1 MNTYSKE
8 EQEAD
13 KFFDTIEVKTKK
25 IEYQTAGKIEKKC
38 SNCLY
43 SAKKAMY
50 VNTVPSIHTCM
61 NKEAKDYLK
70 DNAWSYC
77 CASYQ
82 IAPENMIDKDKY
94 EYLKERDLKLT
105 SLEHAG
111 VDNWEGY
118 DYSIDVLEELKKE
131 KL

>member
-1 MNTYSKE
+1 MNYYLKE

-25 IEYQTAGKIEKKC
+25 VKINKEIEYKTAEKIEKKC

-70 DNAWSYC
+70 DNAWSC
-77 CASYQ
+77 CCVSWQ
-82 IAPENMIDKDKY
+82 PAPENMFDRGLKY
-94 EYLKERDLKLT
+94 
-105 SLEHAG
+105 
-111 VDNWEGY
+111 V
-118 DYSIDVLEELKKE
+118 
-131 KL
+131 